1 MVSSYYEIE
10 KMMQIRI
17 EDSLHKA
24 KQERLVRMIK
34 SRKNE
39 RGWWVSLISL
49 VDHIIRPMDVCKTID
64 LDIFRIKGFKNRPRI
79 ESHLMN

>member
-1 MVSSYYEIE
+1 MVLNYCEIE

-17 EDSLHKA
+17 EDSLLKA

-39 RGWWVSLISL
+39 RG
-49 VDHIIRPMDVCKTID
+49 
-64 LDIFRIKGFKNRPRI
+64 
-79 ESHLMN
+79 